1 MAPAELLLAGSIVIG
16 VALPTSAVMEA
27 SKTPSD
33 LSRYQIVSCAERP
46 ADRCLMDIESGEFL
60 GQK

>member
-16 VALPTSAVMEA
+16 VALPTSAVLEA
-27 SKTPSD
+27 AKTPSD
-33 LSRYQIVSCAERP
+33 LSRYQIVNCAERP
-46 ADRCLMDIESGEFL
+46 SDRCLMDIESGEFL